1 MAEITH
7 TVTVTEFVD
16 DELSFNKQYGFTNRD
31 DAWSFFKQEE
41 EYIIET
47 FHVMPR
53 HLDGQTFMFELSS
66 AGLRQYVELED
77 IALAASKQRY
87 EDSLKESGLGVD
99 WD

>member
-7 TVTVTEFVD
+7 TVTVYTYAD
-16 DELSFNKQYGFTNRD
+16 GELLDTFPYGFTNRD

-41 EYIIET
+41 ECAIEE
-47 FHVMPR
+47 FHTMPR
-53 HLDGQTFMFELSS
+53 HIDGQTFTYNYGGIF
-66 AGLRQYVELED
+66 GRIVELED
-77 IALAASKQRY
+77 IALEASKQRY

>member
-1 MAEITH
+1 MADITH
-7 TVTVTEFVD
+7 TVTVTEFID
-16 DELSFNKQYGFTNRD
+16 NELSFERQYGFTNRD

-47 FHVMPR
+47 FHVMPH
-53 HLDGQTFMFELSS
+53 HLDGQTFMFELSA

-87 EDSLKESGLGVD
+87 EDSLKEFGLGVD